1 MVSMVLFC
9 FGQNVGFFWIKESTD
24 WIRVSCVMENVLSTV
39 FWLFLFVAMR
49 KKQNEE
55 LAK

>member
-1 MVSMVLFC
+1 MVSMVSFC
-9 FGQNVGFFWIKESTD
+9 IGQNAGLFWIKEATG
-24 WIRVSCVMENVLSTV
+24 WIRVSCVMENVLSIM
-39 FWLFLFVAMR
+39 FWLFLFVATK